1 MSNQNLAQRGSNVT
15 DIYRKLTSAAALPL
29 LSGAALCAF
38 ATPAAAQD
46 AVGLITEQP
55 DASEP
60 IDMSKVIVVTSRR
73 REERLQDVPLAIT
86 ALSSEELDAKGIE
99 TLADLAA
106 FTPGLAFQDVNG
118 AYAAPVL
125 RGIAQ
130 IDQTGP
136 QGNVGVFIDGV
147 YLNNRSALA
156 FDQYDLQRIEVVKGP
171 QSALY
176 GRNTFAGAIN
186 YITAPADTDG
196 IGGNLQVS
204 LGNYGRYEGK
214 GGLNIPLGDSIAVR
228 IFGGYSEFAGTI
240 RNDRSGK
247 LLDGWKDRW
256 SAGGKLTANI
266 TDQLTLDL
274 FGVHSETK
282 NDQPALFSVPTA
294 LNNCASTTIGGGRR
308 LNTFLCGKLDYPTN
322 YNLDDE
328 TGYGLTGYSDI
339 YYGRASYVGD
349 VIDVTALVSYS
360 EAKFDLLIDTTGD
373 PNAINTPLFG
383 GLSRQLFTNA
393 QTDRSTDWNYDL
405 RFSSKQDGPFT
416 WMVGVNHYS
425 SLVADVLAL
434 NFQRLGVTGT
444 RPPIFSS
451 RGGTLKTKGHAI
463 YGMVGYEFT
472 PTLSAQGEIRYTIDD
487 QTFVGSGSS
496 LGVLGKQTFKYAT
509 PRVSLNWKADPNL
522 LIYATAARGV
532 KTGGFNANAANTTFF
547 AFGDETNWTY
557 EFGAKATLLG
567 GALTANANVFLVD
580 WKDIQAQT
588 QIPGGTLSVVDNNGD
603 AEVKGIEAQ
612 IVYNLTPTFQ
622 LSASGALLDPKYKGG
637 VLDGEVAYI
646 CGEIAG
652 STVLTRGCTAS
663 VDGNQIARTTDT
675 QFALAASWTI
685 PDIADNIDGFIRA
698 DYSWQA
704 GKYSTSLN
712 LQDQGEISLLN
723 ARAGLKFGAF
733 EAAVWARNLLQDEY
747 IARATVVASTADG
760 APASGVATTRIYPGQ
775 RRTFG
780 VDLTARF

>member
-1 MSNQNLAQRGSNVT
+1 MT
-15 DIYRKLTSAAALPL
+15 DIYRTLKSATALSL
-29 LSGAALCAF
+29 LSGVALCAF
-38 ATPAAAQD
+38 ASPAAAQD
-46 AVGLITEQP
+46 ANTAATDQADTAEQL
-55 DASEP
+55 
-60 IDMSKVIVVTSRR
+60 DMSKVIVVTSRR

-86 ALSSEELDAKGIE
+86 ALSNEELEARGIE
-99 TLADLAA
+99 SLADLAA

-176 GRNTFAGAIN
+176 GRNTFAGVIN
-186 YITAPADTDG
+186 YVTTPADTDAF
-196 IGGNLQVS
+196 GGNLQVTV
-204 LGNYGRYEGK
+204 GNYGRYEGK
-214 GGLNIPLGDSIAVR
+214 GAINVPLGDSVAVR
-228 IFGGYSEFAGTI
+228 VFGGYSKFAGTI

-247 LLDGWKDRW
+247 LLDGWDDRW
-256 SAGGKLTANI
+256 SAGAKLTAKI
-266 TDQLTLDL
+266 TDRLTLDL

-294 LNNCASTTIGGGRR
+294 LNNCGGTTIGGGRA

-322 YNLDDE
+322 YSLDDV
-328 TGYGLTGYSDI
+328 TGYGLTGDSNL
-339 YYGRASYVGD
+339 YYGRASYEGD

-360 EAKFDLLIDTTGD
+360 EAQYDLLIDTAGD
-373 PNAINTPLFG
+373 PAAITTPLFG

-393 QTDRSTDWNYDL
+393 QTDDSTDWNYDL

-416 WMVGVNHYS
+416 WMAGVNHYS
-425 SLVADVLAL
+425 SLVSDVLAL
-434 NFQRLGVTGT
+434 NFQRLGATPGT
-444 RPPIFSS
+444 RPPVFSS
-451 RGGTLKTKGHAI
+451 RGGILRTKGHAI

-472 PTLSAQGEIRYTIDD
+472 PTLSAQGEMRYTIDD
-487 QTFVGSGSS
+487 QSFDGTGSS

-522 LIYATAARGV
+522 LVYATAARGV
-532 KTGGFNANAANTTFF
+532 KTGGFNANAANSAFF
-547 AFGDETNWTY
+547 AFGEETNWTY
-557 EFGAKATLLG
+557 EFGFKSTMLD
-567 GALTANANVFLVD
+567 GALTANANVFYVD
-580 WKDIQAQT
+580 WQNIQAQT

-612 IVYNLTPTFQ
+612 LVYNLTPNLQF
-622 LSASGALLDPKYKGG
+622 SASGALLDPKYKGG

-652 STVLTRGCTAS
+652 STVLTSSCTAS
-663 VDGNQIARTTDT
+663 VDGNQIARTTDK
-675 QFALAASWTI
+675 QFALAGSWTI
-685 PDIADNIDGFIRA
+685 PDIAQGVDGYIRA

-723 ARAGLKFGAF
+723 ARAGLKFGQF
-733 EAAVWARNLLQDEY
+733 EAAIWAKNLLQDEY
-747 IARATVVASTADG
+747 IARATVVASTADAG
-760 APASGVATTRIYPGQ
+760 PASGVSYTRVYPGQ

>member
-1 MSNQNLAQRGSNVT
+1 MT
-15 DIYRKLTSAAALPL
+15 DSYRILKSASAMALF
-29 LSGAALCAF
+29 SGAALGAF
-38 ATPAAAQD
+38 ATPATAQD
-46 AVGLITEQP
+46 TGSAATAP
-55 DASEP
+55 AAASDP
-60 IDMSKVIVVTSRR
+60 LDMSKVIVVTSRR

-86 ALSSEELDAKGIE
+86 ALSGEELEAKGIE
-99 TLADLAA
+99 SLADLAA

-176 GRNTFAGAIN
+176 GRNTFAGVIN
-186 YITAPADTDG
+186 YVTTPAQAG
-196 IGGNLQVS
+196 EFGGNLQLS
-204 LGNYGRYEGK
+204 LGNYGRYEGR
-214 GGLNIPLGDSIAVR
+214 GAINLPLGDAIAVR
-228 IFGGYSEFAGTI
+228 IFGGYSKFDGTI

-247 LLDGWKDRW
+247 LLDGWDDRW
-256 SAGGKLTANI
+256 SAGAKLTANI
-266 TDQLTLDL
+266 TDRLTLDM

-294 LNNCASTTIGGGRR
+294 LNNCGSTTIGGGRA
-308 LNTFLCGKLDYPTN
+308 LSTFLCGKLDYPTN
-322 YNLDDE
+322 YSLDDE
-328 TGYGLTGYSDI
+328 TGYGLTGDSNL
-339 YYGRASYVGD
+339 YYGRVSFEGD
-349 VIDVTALVSYS
+349 IVDVTALVSYS
-360 EAKFDLLIDTTGD
+360 EAQFDLLIDTTGD
-373 PNAINTPLFG
+373 PAAINTPLFG

-393 QTDRSTDWNYDL
+393 QTDDSTDWNYDL

-416 WMVGVNHYS
+416 WMAGFNYYS
-425 SLVADVLAL
+425 SLVSDVLAL
-434 NFQRLGVTGT
+434 NFQRLGTTGT
-444 RPPIFSS
+444 RPPVFSS
-451 RGGTLKTKGHAI
+451 RGGILRTKGHAI
-463 YGMVGYEFT
+463 YGMIGYELS

-487 QTFVGSGSS
+487 QTFDGTGSS
-496 LGVLGKQTFKYAT
+496 LGVLGKQSFKYAT

-522 LIYATAARGV
+522 LVYATAARGV
-532 KTGGFNANAANTTFF
+532 KTGGFNANAANTGFF
-547 AFGDETNWTY
+547 AFSEETNWTY
-557 EFGAKATLLG
+557 EFGVKSTLFD
-567 GALTANANVFLVD
+567 GALIANANVFYVD
-580 WKDIQAQT
+580 WQNIQAQT

-612 IVYNLTPTFQ
+612 LVYNFTPNLQ

-652 STVLTRGCTAS
+652 STVLTSNCTAS

-675 QFALAASWTI
+675 QFALAGSWTI
-685 PDIADNIDGFIRA
+685 PDIADGVDGYIRA

-723 ARAGLKFGAF
+723 ARAGLMFGTF
-733 EAAVWARNLLQDEY
+733 EAAIWAKNLLQDEY
-747 IARATVVASTADG
+747 IARATVVASTADAG
-760 APASGVATTRIYPGQ
+760 PTSGVSYTRIYPGQ

-780 VDLTARF
+780 IDLTARF